1 MATGCKT
8 HRSSTAEKFQLAMA
22 RRSRSM
28 DRLEQTHLG
37 LVQNPKTPVEQK
49 GRCACRLVVPCAG
62 QCSLVKAVERSLES
76 CWVAEMETMD
86 LEISSTNLF
95 HRTKGQQDEAMWS
108 KGQEGLRVINTWI
121 QGDGAHLT
129 SNSNYEANT
138 RAQTRR
144 GATKEAEA
152 HAQIGEEGRHG
163 REEAGHKPKNG

>member
-8 HRSSTAEKFQLAMA
+8 HRSSTVEKFQLAMA
-22 RRSRSM
+22 RRIRSM
-28 DRLEQTHLG
+28 DRLEQTHRG

-49 GRCACRLVVPCAG
+49 ERCACWSVVPCAG

-86 LEISSTNLF
+86 LEISSTSLF
-95 HRTKGQQDEAMWS
+95 HRTNGQQDES
-108 KGQEGLRVINTWI
+108 
-121 QGDGAHLT
+121 
-129 SNSNYEANT
+129 NT

-152 HAQIGEEGRHG
+152 HVQIGEEGRHG
-163 REEAGHKPKNG
+163 REEARHKPKNG